1 MEGALR
7 MHGCVDVIGLLLV
20 HAALAATPEGGEMIA
35 LQRLYQTRA
44 RRGDNYSA
52 CLPPL
57 HKKLIHGVPSPRHEF
72 ERLGERDL
80 PATTLGNVYDA
91 DTGALRRAAGF

>member
-1 MEGALR
+1 MLECTCAASDGPPRAVIVKMLEEKWGGVLEGALR

-72 ERLGERDL
+72 E
-80 PATTLGNVYDA
+80 
-91 DTGALRRAAGF
+91 